1 MRSSTGPNGWP
12 GCLRSTDLSFL
23 RRWWPII
30 GIAALLAF
38 AALAAGHSALDF
50 SRVDPTDTDEL
61 DLPGSPQPS
70 PSFPPTGAPRV
81 EPSAAA
87 RPDDAGLPGW
97 LTTAVIVLA
106 VVVVVVVVA
115 LALRRVTRNVLRR
128 RTRALTSV
136 DRSPRGTTQEV
147 VAALDAGL
155 VELSDT
161 DADPRTAVIA
171 CWVRLEQAAASAG
184 VPRQVGDTPTDLVTR
199 LLGGPAA
206 TGVPAATGGAGPVGA
221 TGVPGGAGP
230 ATVGPAAGGPAVV
243 SADVLAAFAHVYRE
257 ARYATHT
264 VDQRMRDEA
273 RAALRRLRAEL
284 TAGVPG

>member
-1 MRSSTGPNGWP
+1 MRSSTGPSSWP
-12 GCLRSTDLSFL
+12 ACLRRTDLSFL
-23 RRWWPII
+23 RRWWPVA
-30 GIAALLAF
+30 GIAVLLAL
-38 AALAAGHSALDF
+38 AALAAGHSSLDL
-50 SRVDPTDTDEL
+50 SRVDPTGTDEFG
-61 DLPGSPQPS
+61 LPGSPQPT
-70 PSFPPTGAPRV
+70 PSFPPTGTAPAG
-81 EPSAAA
+81 PGAA
-87 RPDDAGLPGW
+87 PPPGDAGLPGW
-97 LTTAVIVLA
+97 LTTAAIVLA
-106 VVVVVVVVA
+106 ALVVIVVVA
-115 LALRRVTRNVLRR
+115 LVLRRVTRDVLRR
-128 RTRALTSV
+128 RTRALVPV

-199 LLGGPAA
+199 LLRGPAA
-206 TGVPAATGGAGPVGA
+206 TSGPQATSGPAATGGAGA
-221 TGVPGGAGP
+221 TGVAGGA
-230 ATVGPAAGGPAVV
+230 GPAAGGPAVV